1 MKLKQ
6 LFFVGLSAFVVASA
20 AGCHLFSKKSK
31 EPKENPD
38 IASGVEADFRQRW
51 VDRRVAELTAT
62 GVEAS
67 TARKQAETEFREHY
81 VYLKDGKK

>member
-6 LFFVGLSAFVVASA
+6 LLFVGLSAFVISSA

-51 VDRRVAELTAT
+51 VDRRAAELAAT
-62 GVEAS
+62 GVDAM
-67 TARKQAETEFREHY
+67 TARIKAETEFREHY